1 MEIKTKDKLEVG
13 DVLAKPIYNS
23 MGVALL
29 PAGATL
35 TEKTISRLQSEYNGY
50 TMQYFYIE
58 TPGTENII
66 IEDKIS
72 DQIRIETSK
81 AVRNKEI
88 REIIRYSKIIA
99 HQIINYNIHNA
110 DYYDTR
116 SKFDYVSKHAVNVA
130 VVSCIIAKDMGYSD
144 KELEEVTLAGLLH
157 DFAKSNEADSSI
169 EKLYTERLKCKKEEI
184 LPYLTVDLLRDTDF
198 VKTGEIPM
206 SVLSSILCHHEHQN
220 GCGYYKIPG
229 NTIKNYKYAS
239 ILHVADIYDTLSNND
254 INAINSDLPENTLFL
269 FQKSG
274 GITPKNIITYFMKDY
289 GAISE
294 SQRLFDQDVVKHFLN
309 CISVYSKGRRVI
321 LSNGDI
327 AVVNRNFLGHADRP
341 EVVIIDGDLKGKIV
355 NLTEDKNYL
364 NLSIIDYEHENKNKL
379 KM

>member
-1 MEIKTKDKLEVG
+1 MEIKTKEKLEVG
-13 DVLAKPIYNS
+13 DVLAKPIYNA

-29 PAGATL
+29 PAGAVL
-35 TEKTISRLQSEYNGY
+35 TEKTISRLKSDYSGY
-50 TMQYFYIE
+50 TVQYFYVE

-72 DQIRIETSK
+72 DQVRIETSK

-88 REIIRYSKIIA
+88 REIIKYSKIIT
-99 HQIINYNIHNA
+99 HQIINYNIHDA

-130 VVSCIIAKDMGYSD
+130 VVSCIIAKDMGYSS
-144 KELEEVTLAGLLH
+144 KELEEITLAGLLH
-157 DFAKSNEADSSI
+157 DFAKSNDADESI
-169 EKLYTERLKCKKEEI
+169 EKIYTDRLKCKKEEI
-184 LPYLTVDLLRDTDF
+184 LPYLTVDLLKDTDF
-198 VKTGEIPM
+198 VRTGEI
-206 SVLSSILCHHEHQN
+206 SATVLKSILCHH
-220 GCGYYKIPG
+220 GYYNIPG
-229 NTIKNYKYAS
+229 SALKNYKYAS
-239 ILHVADIYDTLSNND
+239 ILHVADIYDTLANND
-254 INAINSDLPENTLFL
+254 EKSISTDLPENTMYLFK
-269 FQKSG
+269 KSG
-274 GITPKNIITYFMKDY
+274 GMTPKNILTYFMRDY
-289 GAISE
+289 GSSSE
-294 SQRLFDQDVVKHFLN
+294 AQRLFDQDVVKHFLN
-309 CISVYSKGRRVI
+309 CVSVYSKGRRVV

-364 NLSIIDYEHENKNKL
+364 NLSVIDYVHEDENKL

>member
-1 MEIKTKDKLEVG
+1 MQEH
-13 DVLAKPIYNS
+13 P
-23 MGVALL
+23 LL
-29 PAGATL
+29 
-35 TEKTISRLQSEYNGY
+35 QVY
-50 TMQYFYIE
+50 
-58 TPGTENII
+58 
-66 IEDKIS
+66 
-72 DQIRIETSK
+72 
-81 AVRNKEI
+81 
-88 REIIRYSKIIA
+88 
-99 HQIINYNIHNA
+99 
-110 DYYDTR
+110 
-116 SKFDYVSKHAVNVA
+116 
-130 VVSCIIAKDMGYSD
+130 
-144 KELEEVTLAGLLH
+144 LL
-157 DFAKSNEADSSI
+157 F
-169 EKLYTERLKCKKEEI
+169 LF
-184 LPYLTVDLLRDTDF
+184 PY
-198 VKTGEIPM
+198 
-206 SVLSSILCHHEHQN
+206 
-220 GCGYYKIPG
+220 PG